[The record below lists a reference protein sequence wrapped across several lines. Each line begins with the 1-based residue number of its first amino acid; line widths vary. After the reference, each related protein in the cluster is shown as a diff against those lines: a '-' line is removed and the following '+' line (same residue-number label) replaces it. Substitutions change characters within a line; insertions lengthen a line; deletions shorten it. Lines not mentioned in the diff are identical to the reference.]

1 MFILQNAKTQI
12 RECENTKNSHWR
24 IFLEF
29 GHSLAV
35 KRHLDK
41 TNYLGC
47 PCGHFKSH
55 GLIFP
60 KRHIFSFNSL
70 TYWISHDGKEWR
82 RNDSLRVTSL
92 VYWMTHARCIVI
104 GHHRGEWKSLSDY
117 TTVVSIS
124 ETYQNLKHYL
134 RHFLKRN
141 I

>member
-1 MFILQNAKTQI
+1 MVSMFPGYSKMLKKDQSVFFAIAIFAIHFTTLFRSRWITWGVHVDILSPTDLFFPND
-12 RECENTKNSHWR
+12 
-24 IFLEF
+24 IF
-29 GHSLAV
+29 
-35 KRHLDK
+35 
-41 TNYLGC
+41 
-47 PCGHFKSH
+47 
-55 GLIFP
+55 
-60 KRHIFSFNSL
+60 FSFISL

-124 ETYQNLKHYL
+124 ETYQNLNLRQNFKEKYL
-134 RHFLKRN
+134 TD